1 MTDYLMRDGAPLTA
15 EEWEKL
21 DQLVVSA
28 ASTLLV
34 GRRVVGLTGPFG
46 PGLQSISVD
55 SLEVGE
61 ACAHDEGCQEND
73 DCDCQAV
80 RVSHREALALPVI
93 HKDFTLRWRDIET
106 SRQFGLPLDLAAAA
120 AASAACARAEDEM
133 VFQGLVER
141 SGTKIQAGD
150 WEEEG
155 NGFSD
160 IVKATE
166 ALVSSGFYGPYAAV
180 LPPML
185 YASLHRLMGR
195 GGRLE
200 IEHIGKVVTGGVFQ
214 APGLKAAL
222 VIAQGVQNLDLVVG
236 QDLATAYLG
245 PDPIDHRFRVMESLV
260 LRIKRP
266 GAICLI
272 T

>member
-1 MTDYLMRDGAPLTA
+1 MPDYLMRDGAPLTT

-21 DQLVVSA
+21 DQLVVDA

-34 GRRVVGLTGPFG
+34 GRRVISLTGPFG
-46 PGLQSISVD
+46 PGLQSIPVD
-55 SLEVGE
+55 GLEVGE
-61 ACAHDEGCQEND
+61 ACAHDEGCRGND

-80 RVSHREALALPVI
+80 HVSRRENLTLPVI
-93 HKDFTLRWRDIET
+93 HKDFTLRWRDIQT

-120 AASAACARAEDEM
+120 AASAACGRAEDKM
-133 VFQGLVER
+133 VFEELVEKAD
-141 SGTKIQAGD
+141 TKIQAGD

-155 NGFSD
+155 SGFST

-166 ALVSSGFYGPYAAV
+166 ALVSGGFYGPYAAV

-185 YASLHRLMGR
+185 YANLHRLMGR

-214 APGLKAAL
+214 APGLESAL

-245 PDPIDHRFRVMESLV
+245 PDPIDHRFRVLESLA
-260 LRIKRP
+260 LRVRRP

-272 T
+272 G